1 MISRRT
7 TRARVETSF
16 WLIPGVFLIFGIA
29 LAILLPLADETFNPD
44 IRISYSSSAAIE
56 VLSAIAS
63 GMIAFTGFVFAI
75 VILLVQFG
83 SSQYSPRLLRSFI
96 GDPVPKIAIG
106 TFVATFT
113 YSLLVLS
120 GVGTED
126 DPNFVPNLSVTVA
139 ILLVAT
145 SIFVFLWLISHVYQE
160 LRVGNVVRRIATDG
174 KRAID
179 AVYPEPIDEAGAETW
194 SAAVDNLGE
203 PASVIGHIGD
213 QGILQW
219 VDRQRLVSLA
229 ANAEVA
235 LALVPAVGDSVPT
248 GAPLFFVYG
257 AGDADADTLRSSLE
271 FGVERTIE
279 ADPAQAFRWLVDIAI
294 KALSPA
300 INDPTTAL
308 QAIDQIEDL
317 LHRVRT
323 RRIAAGEIHDGQGE
337 LRLVYR
343 RPSWEDFVALALTE
357 IRRDGAG
364 SVQVERRLRALL
376 LDLLEVTPE
385 RRRPALQAQLT
396 QLDESVRQ
404 TFSDS
409 ERPIA
414 EVPDYQGIGSRRI
427 AGRRRIAEG
436 RD

>member
-1 MISRRT
+1 
-7 TRARVETSF
+7 
-16 WLIPGVFLIFGIA
+16 
-29 LAILLPLADETFNPD
+29 
-44 IRISYSSSAAIE
+44 
-56 VLSAIAS
+56 
-63 GMIAFTGFVFAI
+63 MIAFTGFVFAI
-75 VILLVQFG
+75 VILLVQYG

-120 GVGTED
+120 GIGTED
-126 DPNFVPNLSVTVA
+126 DANFVPNVSVTVA
-139 ILLVAT
+139 ILLVAA
-145 SIFVFLWLISHVYQE
+145 SVFVFLWLVNHVYQE
-160 LRVGNVVRRIATDG
+160 LRVGNVVRRVATEG

-179 AVYPEPIDEAGAETW
+179 AVYPESISEAGAESW

-203 PASVIGHIGD
+203 PASVIGHLGD

-219 VDRQRLVSLA
+219 ADKQRLVSLA
-229 ANAEVA
+229 SDAGVA
-235 LALVPAVGDSVPT
+235 IALVPAVGDSVPT

-257 AGDADADTLRSSLE
+257 EGDVDAKALRSSLE
-271 FGVERTIE
+271 FGIERTIE
-279 ADPAQAFRWLVDIAI
+279 GDPAQAFRWLVDIAI

-300 INDPTTAL
+300 INDPSTAL

-317 LHRVRT
+317 LRRVRT
-323 RRIAAGEIHDGQGE
+323 RRIAAGEIDDGQGG

-343 RPSWEDFVALALTE
+343 RPSWADFVELALTE
-357 IRRDGAG
+357 VRRDGAG

-376 LDLLEVTPE
+376 LDLLEEAPA
-385 RRRPALQAQLT
+385 RRRPALHAQLAH
-396 QLDESVRQ
+396 LDESLRQ

-409 ERPIA
+409 ERPVA